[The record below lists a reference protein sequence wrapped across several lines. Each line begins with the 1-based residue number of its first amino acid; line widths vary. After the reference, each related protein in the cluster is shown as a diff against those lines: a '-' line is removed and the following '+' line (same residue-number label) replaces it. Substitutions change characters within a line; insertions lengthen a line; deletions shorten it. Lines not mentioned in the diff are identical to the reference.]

1 MRARSI
7 LAALAGVAALGAATT
22 QPPQRLT
29 ETGLYAGRGTAVVD
43 ARNRPFSPQYPLWTD
58 GAVKSRW
65 IFIPDGTTID
75 TTDPFRW
82 SFPVGTKL
90 WKEFAFGGKKVE
102 TRLVWK
108 TGQDAWLFA
117 SYVWNDE
124 QSEAYLAPEEG
135 VPNVAEVA
143 PGRFHS
149 IPARTDC
156 VACHRGGKG
165 ESLGF
170 DALQLSD
177 DRDPAAPHAEPLRPG
192 MVTLRSLVD
201 EGRLVPDRRE
211 WVEHPP
217 RIEAAT
223 PRERAALGYLAAN
236 CGACHNSHG
245 PLARLGLV
253 LAHEPGS
260 AVFRS
265 TVDVAG
271 IYAVPGIAPERSR
284 RIAPGAPE
292 NSALLHRM
300 KSRRPM
306 SQMPPLGTVVA
317 DAEAIELIRGWIAD
331 DLPAS
336 GAAR

>member
-1 MRARSI
+1 MRARSVPGI
-7 LAALAGVAALGAATT
+7 LAAAVALGAATA

-43 ARNRPFSPQYPLWTD
+43 ARNRSFAPQYPLWTD
-58 GAVKSRW
+58 GAAKARW
-65 IFIPDGTTID
+65 ISIPEGATID
-75 TTDPFRW
+75 TSDPGRW
-82 SFPVGTKL
+82 TFPVGTKM
-90 WKEFAFGGKKVE
+90 WKEFSFGGKKVE

-108 TGQDAWLFA
+108 TADGAWLYA
-117 SYVWNDE
+117 AYVWNDE
-124 QSEAYLAPEEG
+124 QTEAFLAPEAG
-135 VPNVAEVA
+135 VPDVVEVA

-149 IPARTDC
+149 IPSRSDC

-177 DRDPAAPHAEPLRPG
+177 DRDPLAPHAEPLKPG
-192 MVTLRSLVD
+192 MVTLSTLVE
-201 EGRLVPDRRE
+201 EGRLTPDRRE
-211 WVEHPP
+211 WVAHPP
-217 RIEAAT
+217 RIEAQT

-236 CGACHNSHG
+236 CGACHNSRG

-253 LAHEPGS
+253 LAHEPG
-260 AVFRS
+260 AAALRS

-271 IYAVPGIAPERSR
+271 AYAVPGVAPELSR

-292 NSALLHRM
+292 RSTLVHRM

-306 SQMPPLGTVVA
+306 SQMPPLGSVVP
-317 DAEAIELIRGWIAD
+317 DAEAIELVRGWIAE
-331 DLPAS
+331 DLPARR
-336 GAAR
+336 AAR